1 MAQYDSIGS
10 SYDVVESLPYRAIE
24 RNNVRLAI
32 KPFLKSHMSVLEFG
46 CGTGFY
52 SSALVSW
59 GVTHLTSM
67 DISATM
73 LDSAKDR
80 LSFEISSGKV
90 QFEKGDGA
98 VPTSYAPDKSSSYFN
113 MAFGAWFLN
122 YASDKATLVSMFKN
136 ISLNLTP
143 DGLFVGI
150 VPHPTEDFGDRIKS
164 HQKPPLNR
172 LLPRNQYTEELS
184 SGDGWTSRVFL
195 SEDGV
200 DFMTWH
206 LKKSIYEEAARL
218 GGMNGKFEWRREIL
232 PEDARER
239 FGLTNEEWK
248 IRVANPHLGILL
260 VWKN

>member
-1 MAQYDSIGS
+1 MTQYDSIGS
-10 SYDVVESLPYRAIE
+10 SYDVVETLPYRAIE
-24 RNNVRLAI
+24 KDNVHLAI
-32 KPFLKSHMSVLEFG
+32 KPFLGPHMSVLEFG

-67 DISATM
+67 DISAVM
-73 LDSAKDR
+73 LDSAMTR
-80 LSFEISSGKV
+80 LSSEISSGKV
-90 QFEKGDGA
+90 QFEKGDGT
-98 VPTSYAPDKSSSYFN
+98 VPTSFAPDKSTGYFN

-122 YASDKATLVSMFKN
+122 YASDKATLVSMFKS
-136 ISLNLTP
+136 ISLNLKR
-143 DGLFVGI
+143 DGFFVGI
-150 VPHPTEDFGDRIKS
+150 VPHPTDDFDERIKS
-164 HQKPPLNR
+164 YQKAPLNK

-232 PEDARER
+232 PEDAKER

-248 IRVANPHLGILL
+248 IRVANPHFGILL

>member
-1 MAQYDSIGS
+1 MTQYDSIGS

-24 RNNVRLAI
+24 KDNVYLAI
-32 KPFLKSHMSVLEFG
+32 KPFLESHMSVLEFG

-52 SSALVSW
+52 SSALLSW
-59 GVTHLTSM
+59 GIAHLTSM
-67 DISATM
+67 DISTAM
-73 LDSAKDR
+73 LDGAMAR
-80 LSFEISSGKV
+80 LSSEVFSGKV
-90 QFEKGDGA
+90 QFERGDGTA
-98 VPTSYAPDKSSSYFN
+98 PTSFAPDKSLDYFN

-136 ISLNLTP
+136 ISQNLKP
-143 DGLFVGI
+143 DGFFAGI
-150 VPHPTEDFGDRIKS
+150 VPHPTDDFAERIKLY
-164 HQKPPLNR
+164 QKSPLNK

-232 PEDARER
+232 PEDAKER
-239 FGLTNEEWK
+239 FGLTSEEWK
-248 IRVANPHLGILL
+248 IRVENPHLGILL